1 MTSSVPETKRK
12 SPQLT
17 LGGVCL
23 VLCVLI
29 LGVSLALPRIFH
41 SDNFPV
47 TVRGISIILFFI
59 NASALITASVAL
71 FTKNTGPLL
80 AVPSFILAGTYLF
93 SSADGV
99 MNLIDQVQYL
109 SQYGEQMPFLSV
121 VFLLIGI
128 VASLLVAAGFA
139 VMGVLCLLHRNKNVK
154 RFLYFVPFAVFG
166 ISLLVYSLLACGN
179 TVNTVLAFTEEYLL
193 AATLSILFSF
203 CTTSACLAVF
213 LLYTVAALLLGI
225 NFAKKQQ

>member
-12 SPQLT
+12 SLLLPLC
-17 LGGVCL
+17 GVCL

-47 TVRGISIILFFI
+47 TVRGISVILFFI

-80 AVPSFILAGTYLF
+80 AVPFFILAGTYLF
-93 SSADGV
+93 SSTDGV
-99 MNLIDQVQYL
+99 INLIDQVQYF
-109 SQYGEQMPFLSV
+109 SRYGEQVPFSSV
-121 VFLLIGI
+121 VFSLIGI
-128 VASLLVAAGFA
+128 VVSLLVAAGFVA
-139 VMGVLCLLHRNKNVK
+139 VGILCLLSRNKNVN
-154 RFLYFVPFAVFG
+154 RFLCFVPSAVFG
-166 ISLLVYSLLACGN
+166 ISLLFYSLLACVN
-179 TVNTVLAFTEEYLL
+179 TVNMVRAFTEEYPL

-213 LLYTVAALLLGI
+213 LLYTAAALLFGI
-225 NFAKKQQ
+225 NFVKKQQ